1 MTNDCVA
8 QSWFRFLH
16 CLGNPVH
23 LSKPAIVSQSQKFL
37 HFTIINGNVV
47 DPSQHPCLQ
56 TLPLIFSKAIKGI
69 SGQVDAFLGIFFI
82 VNILLSSFRPQ
93 LSLSHKIFS

>member
-23 LSKPAIVSQSQKFL
+23 LSKPSIVSQSQKFL

-56 TLPLIFSKAIKGI
+56 ALPLIFSKAIKGI
-69 SGQVDAFLGIFFI
+69 SGQVDAFLGNHFFSKY
-82 VNILLSSFRPQ
+82 NTFSLRP
-93 LSLSHKIFS
+93 